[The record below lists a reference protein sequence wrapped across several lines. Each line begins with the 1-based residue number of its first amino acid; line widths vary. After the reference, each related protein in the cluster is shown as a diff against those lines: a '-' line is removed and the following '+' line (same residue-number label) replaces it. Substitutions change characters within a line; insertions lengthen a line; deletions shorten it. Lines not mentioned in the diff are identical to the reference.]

1 MKTFEQI
8 LQEAGRPE
16 WMRAR
21 SRPDPDSVKNDGIK
35 LPGGIKAY
43 CRKNKECSSS
53 EPTFDLI
60 FEAPGGAKKVIYNW
74 AFYRGGYDQGWGV
87 SNKQQWYLETESH
100 YGAGNGSGVNS
111 KTKTPSLRYYRHME
125 SHLLDHYKKELKE
138 LLGY

>member
-1 MKTFEQI
+1 MKTFNEI
-8 LQEAGRPE
+8 LQEASMPKS
-16 WMRAR
+16 MRHPPN
-21 SRPDPDSVKNDGIK
+21 PDAVKNDGVK

-60 FEAPGGAKKVIYNW
+60 FEGPNGAKRVISNW
-74 AFYRGGYDQGWGV
+74 AYYRGGYDQGWGA

-100 YGAGNGSGVNS
+100 YGAGNGSGVSS
-111 KTKTPSLRYYRHME
+111 KRTPSLKYYRHME

-138 LLGY
+138 LLGH